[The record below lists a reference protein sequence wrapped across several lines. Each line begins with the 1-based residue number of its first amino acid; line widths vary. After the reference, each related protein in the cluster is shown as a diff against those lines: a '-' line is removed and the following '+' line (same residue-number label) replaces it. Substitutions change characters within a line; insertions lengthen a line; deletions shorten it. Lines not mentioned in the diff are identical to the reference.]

1 MTPVSH
7 CVCLCPFGTIPG
19 GHVCLDEQI
28 LKKKSQKECNTRH
41 GNSWK
46 HTSLDQGHTSLNQ
59 GHTSLNQGHTSLDQN
74 HSLTDGNH
82 TSNTQQVMYE
92 ERSPPKDGHFGRG
105 AGPFVDRFVLEEKQK
120 CRAKNSEHFVSVCV
134 SIF

>member
-1 MTPVSH
+1 M
-7 CVCLCPFGTIPG
+7 CLCPCGTIPG
-19 GHVCLDEQI
+19 GHVSLDEQI
-28 LKKKSQKECNTRH
+28 LKKKSQKECDTRR

-46 HTSLDQGHTSLNQ
+46 HTSLDQHP
-59 GHTSLNQGHTSLDQN
+59 TSLDQN
-74 HSLTDGNH
+74 HTSFDQNHSVSDGNH
-82 TSNTQQVMYE
+82 TSIPQQIMYE

-134 SIF
+134 SILECAARLH